1 MGKKIIRFCIA
12 LTLLPGIFLVPS
24 HSLAQENLAGVHI
37 VLPSED
43 LDAKAKAFNLRY
55 YTDIDDNHTGDTFL
69 IIPAPATQIGIFD
82 IEMDEKGTLHLGK
95 RKWFMNIG
103 VPNIGVVLHHLVPE
117 GIPNLAVCLTGNDRQ
132 RICWVPRY
140 NGEYGSLE
148 LDSGFYPI
156 REKNE
161 DATKKQYSRATKP
174 LLSGSELID
183 QPLFF
188 VERVRDAG
196 HLARL
201 AAEFKFVP
209 KGEFNPD
216 LPHHVL
222 LAPLVVPATVKLHI
236 MEYKGGDGD
245 LNPTA
250 IKEITLENN
259 DAAVFSLNLDDLKN
273 PTDPNE
279 EKQYVFVAVDID
291 GSQHLWIMEIDSASG
306 LLNGYGLGPLEKFI
320 RWPSEWQIH

>member
-1 MGKKIIRFCIA
+1 MKKRILHLCIA
-12 LTLLPGIFLVPS
+12 LTLLPGIFFVPGQT
-24 HSLAQENLAGVHI
+24 LAQENLAGVHI
-37 VLPSED
+37 VLPGED
-43 LDAKAKAFNLRY
+43 LDAKVKAFDLRY
-55 YTDIDDNHTGDTFL
+55 YTDIDQNLPGETFL
-69 IIPAPATQIGIFD
+69 IMPTPDTQIGIFD
-82 IEMDEKGTLHLGK
+82 VELDEKGALHLGK
-95 RKWFMNIG
+95 RKWFMNIN
-103 VPNIGVVLHHLVPE
+103 VPNIGLVLHHPVPE

-148 LDSGFYPI
+148 LDPGFYPI
-156 REKNE
+156 REKDE
-161 DATKKQYSRATKP
+161 DTTKQQYSRPTKP
-174 LLSGSELID
+174 LLSGPELID

-188 VERVRDAG
+188 VERVKDAG

-245 LNPTA
+245 LNPNP
-250 IKEITLENN
+250 IKEITLENS
-259 DAAVFSLNLDDLKN
+259 DTAIFSLNLDDLKN
-273 PTDPNE
+273 PNNPDE
-279 EKQYVFVAVDID
+279 EKQYVFVATDID
-291 GSQHLWIMEIDSASG
+291 GSQHLWVMEIDSASE

-320 RWPSEWQIH
+320 RWPSEWQIR